1 MFRMLKIKNDE
12 NLYVIGISGYATSG
26 KDTFAE
32 IAKDILKSVPN
43 SHSFILNLAADLKVI
58 ADLIIRPYLGI
69 DCLNPSSEDKRRI
82 RKILVG
88 IGQGFRDVDEAFWIN
103 FYQLRHMVS
112 IKRVEQKIIE
122 SSCKNQNNFV
132 FIPDIRNFNECEWI
146 KSFKKGFVI
155 SITRDGIVA
164 PNEHELENIPII
176 ASKYAD
182 FRVNIPNIV
191 NDAKNI
197 LTNNDL
203 RGIVKNI
210 LKEIYG
216 RNIG

>member
-1 MFRMLKIKNDE
+1 MLKIKNDE

-26 KDTFAE
+26 KDTFAA

-88 IGQGFRDVDEAFWIN
+88 IGQGFRDVDEAFWI
-103 FYQLRHMVS
+103 
-112 IKRVEQKIIE
+112 KRVEQKIIE
-122 SSCKNQNNFV
+122 SSYKNQNNFV

-155 SITRDGIVA
+155 SITRDGVVA
-164 PNEHELENIPII
+164 PNEH
-176 ASKYAD
+176 
-182 FRVNIPNIV
+182 
-191 NDAKNI
+191 
-197 LTNNDL
+197 
-203 RGIVKNI
+203 
-210 LKEIYG
+210 
-216 RNIG
+216 

>member
-1 MFRMLKIKNDE
+1 MIKSIEDIKKAD

-26 KDTFAE
+26 KDTFAA
-32 IAKDILKSVPN
+32 IAQDILKSLPN
-43 SHSFILNLAADLKVI
+43 SKTNILNFAADLKII

-69 DCLNPSSEDKRRI
+69 DCIRPSQQDKKRI

-88 IGQGFRDVDEAFWIN
+88 IGQGFRDVDPDFW
-103 FYQLRHMVS
+103 
-112 IKRVEQKIIE
+112 IKRVEQKILE
-122 SSCKNQNNFV
+122 GFYENQDNFV
-132 FIPDIRNFNECEWI
+132 FVPDCRNLNECEWM
-146 KSFKKGFVI
+146 KSFKNGFVI

>member
-1 MFRMLKIKNDE
+1 MIKSIEDIKNAD
-12 NLYVIGISGYATSG
+12 NLYMIGISGYATSG
-26 KDTFAE
+26 KDTFAA
-32 IAKDILKSVPN
+32 IAQDILKYVPN
-43 SHSFILNLAADLKVI
+43 SQSNILNFAADLKVI
-58 ADLIIRPYLGI
+58 ADLIIKPYLGI
-69 DCLNPSSEDKRRI
+69 DCLNPSPDDKRRI

-88 IGQGFRDVDEAFWIN
+88 IGQGFRDVDEAFWI
-103 FYQLRHMVS
+103 
-112 IKRVEQKIIE
+112 KRVEKKIQEIYNPQ
-122 SSCKNQNNFV
+122 SINFILTAD
-132 FIPDIRNFNECEWI
+132 FRNSNECEWA
-146 KSFKKGFVI
+146 KSFKNGFVI

-164 PNEHELENIPII
+164 PNEHEQENIPII